1 MFPRVTTANPRGPVA
16 GIATRADALL
26 AVASV
31 TWKEWAAFRSHMAVS
46 LFTGPLR
53 FLVMTWIWTSTASS
67 QGGAAGMDVMDL
79 VAYSGL
85 AILVGYAVFDFA
97 DWNLQML
104 VRTGA
109 YANHLLQ
116 PMHHAWYALAQ
127 KLGHRALALLV
138 EAVPVWFL
146 VSLFLGRPL
155 LPRHPGWFAVSA
167 GLGFLLM
174 FVVNYASGLVGFWL
188 VRAEGVRRCVVLVR
202 DLLGGAMLPLSF
214 FPAALQPLLF
224 LTPYPWALYIPL
236 RLGIGHLEILG
247 RTIDPAQAVGL
258 QAAVLVVSASGLVGL
273 DALARG
279 RFLAAGG

>member
-1 MFPRVTTANPRGPVA
+1 MTVLPRIDALVAVA
-16 GIATRADALL
+16 G
-26 AVASV
+26 V

-53 FLVMTWIWTSTASS
+53 FLVMTWIWTSTLSS
-67 QGGAAGMDVMDL
+67 QGNAAGMGVVDL
-79 VAYSGL
+79 VTYSGL

-116 PMHHAWYALAQ
+116 PMHHAWFALSQ

-138 EAVPVWFL
+138 EAIPVWIL

-155 LPRHPGWFAVSA
+155 CPRNPGWFALSA
-167 GLGFLLM
+167 ALGFLLM

-214 FPAALQPLLF
+214 FPAAVQPLLF

-236 RLGIGHLEILG
+236 RLGTGRVEILG
-247 RTIDPAQAVGL
+247 TTLAPSQAVGV
-258 QAAVLVVSASGLVGL
+258 QALVLVASATALVGL
-273 DALARG
+273 DALARR

>member
-1 MFPRVTTANPRGPVA
+1 MSLVPRRGA
-16 GIATRADALL
+16 MLAIAA
-26 AVASV
+26 V

-53 FLVMTWIWTSTASS
+53 FLVMTWIWTSTASTGS
-67 QGGAAGMDVMDL
+67 RAAGMDVVDL
-79 VAYSGL
+79 VTYSGL

-109 YANHLLQ
+109 YSNHLLQ
-116 PMHHAWYALAQ
+116 PMHHAWYALSQ

-138 EAVPVWFL
+138 EAVPVWVL

-155 LPRHPGWFAVSA
+155 LPHHPVWFLLSA

-214 FPAALQPLLF
+214 FPAAVQPLLF

-236 RLGIGHLEILG
+236 RLGTGHVEILG
-247 RTIDPAQAVGL
+247 RIVEPAQAVGL
-258 QAAVLVVSASGLVGL
+258 QALVLAASLTGLTIL
-273 DALARG
+273 DALARR